1 MKIDPMDTDPAAIV
15 GHWYQGAGADQLL
28 LVVNVDDELDII
40 EVQYPDG
47 ETGKIDSAAWTHMSL
62 ALAAAPKHVQDFDE
76 DDSNEGAMD

>member
-1 MKIDPMDTDPAAIV
+1 MEADPAPII
-15 GHWYQGAGADQLL
+15 GHWYQGAGAEQLL

-47 ETGKIDSAAWTHMSL
+47 ETGKIDSAAWAHMSL
-62 ALAAAPKHVQDFDE
+62 VLASPPKHVQDTDE